1 MGTLDW
7 VVVVGY
13 FFVMVAIGLWSRG
26 RVHNIADFFTAGGKM
41 PWWLS
46 GISHHMSG
54 YSAVMFT
61 GYAGIAYTYGVTS
74 FVTWSFPI
82 ALGIAIGSKLF
93 APRINR
99 LRSRLEDAPPPV
111 PPVVIAQGV
120 AVGRWEPRGQWLSDY

>member
-1 MGTLDW
+1 
-7 VVVVGY
+7 
-13 FFVMVAIGLWSRG
+13 
-26 RVHNIADFFTAGGKM
+26 
-41 PWWLS
+41 
-46 GISHHMSG
+46 MSG

-99 LRSRLEDAPPPV
+99 LRSRLHVAP
-111 PPVVIAQGV
+111 
-120 AVGRWEPRGQWLSDY
+120 RWST